1 MSFKNKKTAVIG
13 IGVEGISSAKFLL
26 GKGVSVSILD
36 KKTKDQVDKEYLKE
50 ARKIDVKLVLGE
62 KYLKDLSQFSFIVR
76 SPGVKLITSEI
87 KDVISSGANV
97 TSQTKIFF
105 DLAPCQIIGVTGTKG
120 KGTTS
125 SLIFEML
132 KLSGKNAYLGG
143 NIGVPPLDFL
153 DKLNEQS
160 IVVLELSSFQLQD
173 LKKSPHI
180 GVMLMT
186 TSEHLDYHK
195 DLPEYIE
202 AKRNLLRFQ
211 DKEDLAVINRDYVA
225 SRESDILTNGQIFQI
240 SREDEVSQGCYV
252 KDGKVWIKG
261 AVAAHENIRV
271 HNAGKFGLKNK
282 KADGANAHFEIF
294 TSSPRPTKVVDIKDI
309 LLPGEHNLENVC
321 AAVMAA
327 YLAGVGTQNI
337 TQVLKTFKG
346 LEHRLELVG
355 EAKGVRYYDDSFSTT
370 PETAIAAIKAFKEPE
385 ILILGGSSKRS
396 DFKELG
402 KTILNSSNIKAIIG
416 IGEEWIRIKFELPN
430 SKIPVVEGC
439 KNMKEI
445 IKEARK
451 IAEKGDVV
459 LLSPACASFGMFKN
473 YKDRGNKFK
482 EEVGKLKN

>member
-26 GKGVSVSILD
+26 EKGVSVSILD
-36 KKTKDQVDKEYLKE
+36 KKTKDQVDKEYLRE
-50 ARKIDVKLVLGE
+50 AKKLGVRLVLGE
-62 KYLKDLSQFSFIVR
+62 KYLRDLSQFSFIVR
-76 SPGVKLITSEI
+76 SPGVKLDTQEI
-87 KDVISSGANV
+87 KSVIASGANV

-105 DLAPCQIIGVTGTKG
+105 DLAPCKIIGVTGTKG

-125 SLIFEML
+125 SLIYEML
-132 KLSGKNAYLGG
+132 KLSGKDAYLGG

-153 DKLNEQS
+153 YKLNEQS
-160 IVVLELSSFQLQD
+160 VVVLELSSFQLQD

-211 DKEDLAVINRDYVA
+211 DKEDFAVINRDYAA
-225 SRESDILTNGQIFQI
+225 SRESDVLTNGQIFQV
-240 SREDEVSQGCYV
+240 SREEDVSQGCYV
-252 KDGKVWIKG
+252 KDGKVWIRG
-261 AVAAHENIRV
+261 AEV
-271 HNAGKFGLKNK
+271 
-282 KADGANAHFEIF
+282 
-294 TSSPRPTKVVDIKDI
+294 TPRPVVIIDTKDI

-327 YLAGVGTQNI
+327 YLSGVSKQNI
-337 TQVLKTFKG
+337 AQVLKTFKG
-346 LEHRLELVG
+346 LEHRLELVR
-355 EAKGVRYYDDSFSTT
+355 EIRSVRYYDDSFSTT
-370 PETAIAAIKAFKEPE
+370 PETAIAAIKAFSEPE

-396 DFKELG
+396 DFKHLG
-402 KTILNSSNIKAIIG
+402 EVISNAPNIKAIIG
-416 IGEEWIRIKFELPN
+416 VGEEWIRIKFELPN
-430 SKIPVVEGC
+430 SKIPVVENC

-445 IKEARK
+445 VKEARK
-451 IAEKGDVV
+451 LAEKGDVV

-473 YKDRGNKFK
+473 YKQRGDLFK
-482 EEVGKLKN
+482 EEVGRLT